1 VSREFIDEP
10 ATDCGERRGGFGD
23 FLRSLLSGIP
33 WSEKA
38 EVTETLHFDT
48 PSDRTLR
55 IDNANGRTRV
65 VGEERDDVEV
75 EVHKVARAE
84 SEDGAKRLL
93 QDIQLQSTGQP
104 SSLELEVVTPG
115 RWNRRGR
122 VDLEVRV
129 PRQLAIEVSASNGR
143 VGIYG
148 IRAAVRVRS
157 SNGKV
162 RLEDLIGSADVTATN
177 AVVFCRCLRGR
188 LTARS
193 SNGNIK
199 LEEHRGS
206 VDASTSNGL
215 ISVDVEELASEG
227 VQLATSNGRIVLD
240 LPEEVDGDVDLR
252 VDNGVIRNAR
262 TLCRCTRDTTG
273 RVRGTLG
280 AGGTPIR
287 LRTSNGSIS
296 LR

>member
-1 VSREFIDEP
+1 MENSAE
-10 ATDCGERRGGFGD
+10 CGRRGGGFGD

-38 EVTETLHFDT
+38 ESTETFRFDS
-48 PSDRTLR
+48 PRAGGLR
-55 IDNANGRTRV
+55 IDNANGLTRV
-65 VGEERDDVEV
+65 LGEERDDVLV
-75 EVHKVARAE
+75 EAHKVARAE
-84 SEDGAKRLL
+84 SEEGASRLL
-93 QDIQLQSTGQP
+93 QDIRVESSQVGG
-104 SSLELEVVTPG
+104 SLELEVVTPG

-129 PRQLAIEVSASNGR
+129 PRRLEVEVNASNGR
-143 VGIYG
+143 VALCGL
-148 IRAAVRVRS
+148 RAGVRVRS

-162 RLEDLIGSADVTATN
+162 RLEDLVGDADITATN
-177 AVVFCRCLRGR
+177 ALVSCRCTRGR
-188 LTARS
+188 VTARS

-199 LEEHRGS
+199 LEEHRGA

-215 ISVDVEELASEG
+215 ISVALEELAPDG
-227 VQLATSNGRIVLD
+227 VQLATSNGRIVLE
-240 LPEEVDGDVDLR
+240 LPDEVDGDVDLR

-262 TLCRCTRDTTG
+262 TLCRCTRDTSG

-280 AGGTPIR
+280 AGGAPIR

>member
-1 VSREFIDEP
+1 MSREFTEDRGAE
-10 ATDCGERRGGFGD
+10 CGRRSSGFGD

-38 EVTETLHFDT
+38 EASETLRF
-48 PSDRTLR
+48 PPPADRLLR
-55 IDNANGRTRV
+55 IDNSNGRTWV

-75 EVHKVARAE
+75 KVHKLARAE
-84 SEDGAKRLL
+84 SQEGARRLL
-93 QDIQLQSTGQP
+93 GEIQLEASGAPTA
-104 SSLELEVVTPG
+104 LDLEVVTPG

-122 VDLEVRV
+122 ADLEVRV
-129 PRQLAIEVSASNGR
+129 PRRLAVEVSASNGR
-143 VGIYG
+143 VGVFG

-162 RLEDLIGSADVTATN
+162 RLEDLIGDAEVTATN
-177 AVVFCRCLRGR
+177 AVVSCRCLRGR

-206 VDASTSNGL
+206 VDAATSNGL
-215 ISVDVEELASEG
+215 ISVDVEELGAEG
-227 VQLATSNGRIVLD
+227 IQLATSNGRIVLE
-240 LPEEVDGDVDLR
+240 LPVEVDGDVDLR

-262 TLCRCTRDTTG
+262 PLCRCTRDTAG

-280 AGGTPIR
+280 SGGTPIR

>member
-1 VSREFIDEP
+1 M
-10 ATDCGERRGGFGD
+10 GED
-23 FLRSLLSGIP
+23 
-33 WSEKA
+33 
-38 EVTETLHFDT
+38 
-48 PSDRTLR
+48 
-55 IDNANGRTRV
+55 
-65 VGEERDDVEV
+65 RDDVEV

-84 SEDGAKRLL
+84 SEEGAKRLL
-93 QDIQLQSTGQP
+93 DDIQLQSAGAP
-104 SSLELEVVTPG
+104 GSLELEVVTPG

-122 VDLEVRV
+122 ADLEVRV
-129 PRQLAIEVSASNGR
+129 PRQLTVEVSASNGR
-143 VGIYG
+143 VGVYG
-148 IRAAVRVRS
+148 IRAPVRVRS

-162 RLEDLIGSADVTATN
+162 RLEDLIGDADVTATN
-177 AVVFCRCLRGR
+177 AVVSCRCLRGR

-215 ISVDVEELASEG
+215 ISVDVEELTSEG
-227 VQLATSNGRIVLD
+227 VQLATSNGRIVLE
-240 LPEEVDGDVDLR
+240 LPEEVDADVDLR

-280 AGGTPIR
+280 DGGAPIR

>member
-1 VSREFIDEP
+1 VSREFIDDP
-10 ATDCGERRGGFGD
+10 AADCGARRGGFGD

-38 EVTETLHFDT
+38 ESTETLRFDAPT
-48 PSDRTLR
+48 ERTLR
-55 IDNANGRTRV
+55 IDNANGRTRI

-75 EVHKVARAE
+75 EVHRVARAE
-84 SEDGAKRLL
+84 SEEGAKRLL
-93 QDIQLQSTGQP
+93 EDIQVQSTGQP
-104 SSLELEVVTPG
+104 SSLELEIVTPG

-122 VDLEVRV
+122 ADLEVRV
-129 PRQLAIEVSASNGR
+129 PRQLTVEVSASNGR
-143 VGIYG
+143 VGVYG
-148 IRAAVRVRS
+148 IRAPVSVRS

-162 RLEDLIGSADVTATN
+162 RLEDLIGDADVTATN
-177 AVVFCRCLRGR
+177 AVVSCRCLRGR

-215 ISVDVEELASEG
+215 ISVEVEELTSEG
-227 VQLATSNGRIVLD
+227 VHLATSNGRILLE
-240 LPEEVDGDVDLR
+240 LPDEVDGDVDLR
-252 VDNGVIRNAR
+252 VDNGVIRNSR

-280 AGGTPIR
+280 GGGTPIR

>member
-1 VSREFIDEP
+1 MSREFIDDRD
-10 ATDCGERRGGFGD
+10 ADCSQSQGGFGG
-23 FLRSLLSGIP
+23 FVRNLLSGIP

-38 EVTETLHFDT
+38 ETTETLRFDT
-48 PSDRTLR
+48 PTARTLR

-65 VGEERDDVEV
+65 VGEDRDDVEV
-75 EVHKVARAE
+75 EAHKVARAE
-84 SEDGAKRLL
+84 SEDGARKLL
-93 QDIQLQSTGQP
+93 QDIQVQSTGQP
-104 SSLELEVVTPG
+104 SSLDLEVVTPG

-129 PRQLAIEVSASNGR
+129 PRQLTVEVNASNGR
-143 VGIYG
+143 VSVYG

-162 RLEDLIGSADVTATN
+162 RLEDLIGDADVTATN
-177 AVVFCRCLRGR
+177 AVVSCRCLRGR

-215 ISVDVEELASEG
+215 ISVDVEELSSEG
-227 VQLATSNGRIVLD
+227 VQLATSNGRILLE

-252 VDNGVIRNAR
+252 VDNGVIRNSR

-280 AGGTPIR
+280 DGGTPIR
-287 LRTSNGSIS
+287 LRTSN
-296 LR
+296 